1 MEKIRTVAETLAI
14 LHQYHHPFGLERQLK
29 QLKTADFDGPVIF
42 SNDLETATVPPAFF
56 TVQTIQE
63 LKALNGV
70 PDNQYS
76 SGKMESHHPL
86 PEPFSTERLANAPDN
101 HIDLCKAFSAYI
113 YGDSALVKDYEEM
126 LNAKRFPMKVAFYS
140 GDEITISKDNP
151 LIIRDKD
158 HSGKLVVL
166 VYDKITI
173 EPEGEVICYTN
184 GRIEANVI
192 QGNSYH
198 FTNTADYGKDGAAGT
213 DGNSGADGAK
223 GNPGI
228 QNKHECTTDAAPGS
242 DGTNGSSGARGAD
255 GEPGKAGEK
264 LTIACPYVRGTVNLW
279 SAGGNGGN
287 GGDGGHGG
295 NGGKGGDGG
304 YGSVDKAVGDHH
316 DYNTTTSLCKS
327 GNGGKGGD
335 GGDGGDGGNGG
346 HSGDGGDIYFSYSE
360 GNPLIKCLA
369 SPGIAGA
376 GGHPGMR
383 GKGGDGGST
392 LTNSGGGGTTSSITG
407 EFGQAGT
414 DGKRGEPGEQ
424 KGNVGRIYVNGKL
437 QDSQ

>member
-1 MEKIRTVAETLAI
+1 MDKIRTVAETLAI
-14 LHQYHHPFGLERQLK
+14 LHQYHHPFGLERQPK

-70 PDNQYS
+70 PDSQYK

-86 PEPFSTERLANAPDN
+86 PEPFSAERLANVSGD
-101 HIDLCKAFSAYI
+101 HIDLRKAFNAYI
-113 YGDSALVKDYEEM
+113 YGDSELVKDYEEM
-126 LNAKRFPMKVAFYS
+126 LNAKRFPMQVALYS
-140 GDEITISKDNP
+140 GDEITISKDHP

-158 HSGKLVVL
+158 HRGEPVVL
-166 VYDKITI
+166 VYNQITI
-173 EPEGEVICYTN
+173 EPEGKVICYTN

-192 QGNSYH
+192 QGNSYY
-198 FTNTADYGKDGAAGT
+198 FTNTGDDGKHGAAGT

-228 QNKHECTTDAAPGS
+228 QNKHECTTDAASGS

-255 GEPGKAGEK
+255 GEPAKAGEK
-264 LTIACPYVRGTVNLW
+264 LTIACPSVRGTVNLW

-304 YGSVDKAVGDHH
+304 YGSVDKAVGDQN
-316 DYNTTTSLCKS
+316 DYKTTTSLCKS

-335 GGDGGDGGNGG
+335 GGDGGNGGNGG
-346 HSGDGGDIYFSYSE
+346 RNGDGGDIYFSYSE

-376 GGHPGMR
+376 GGNPGMR

-392 LTNSGGGGTTSSITG
+392 LTNSGDGGTTLSITG
-407 EFGQAGT
+407 EFGQAGI

-424 KGNVGRIYVNGKL
+424 AGNVGLIYVNGKL

>member
-1 MEKIRTVAETLAI
+1 MDKIRTVAETLAI
-14 LHQYHHPFGLERQLK
+14 LHQYHHPFGLERQPK
-29 QLKTADFDGPVIF
+29 QLKTSDFDGPVIF
-42 SNDLETATVPPAFF
+42 SNDLKTATVPPAFF

-70 PDNQYS
+70 PDSQYS

-86 PEPFSTERLANAPDN
+86 PEPFSVERLVNVPAN

-158 HSGKLVVL
+158 NRGEPVVL
-166 VYDKITI
+166 VYNKITI
-173 EPEGEVICYTN
+173 EPEGKVICYTN

-192 QGNSYH
+192 QGSSYDL
-198 FTNTADYGKDGAAGT
+198 TSRGKDGKDGAVGT
-213 DGNSGADGAK
+213 NGNSGADGAK
-223 GNPGI
+223 GTPGLQDKHKCITNPS
-228 QNKHECTTDAAPGS
+228 PGS
-242 DGTNGSSGARGAD
+242 DGTHGSSGVRGAD
-255 GEPGKAGEK
+255 GESAKAGDK

-295 NGGKGGDGG
+295 DGGKGGNGG
-304 YGSVDKAVGDHH
+304 YGSFFEVIDSNHRH
-316 DYNTTTSLCKS
+316 ITTNSLCQS
-327 GNGGKGGD
+327 GLGGNGGN

-360 GNPLIKCLA
+360 GDPRINCGA
-369 SPGIAGA
+369 FQGFAGA
-376 GGHPGMR
+376 GGRPGWR

-392 LTNSGGGGTTSSITG
+392 LTNTGNGGTTSNITG
-407 EFGQAGT
+407 KFGQAGV
-414 DGKRGEPGEQ
+414 DGKSGEPGERT
-424 KGNVGRIYVNGKL
+424 GNAGRIYVNGKL
-437 QDSQ
+437 QN